1 MHAYTSVLS
10 VLPFPI
16 NLQLIR
22 FCYHQLANAELQK
35 IEYRSVVME
44 FRFSKMFAFLT
55 LTTLVAMASHAT
67 AVRQPLPQLSYWN
80 SVLPNTPM
88 PKAFSELVHPGDL
101 VSKNFLRPA
110 GPENQLDKATDAL
123 GPCAGLVL
131 MEKDLRPGKTVKYGF
146 PRDTTSKSSRF
157 VSRPTAESIPFS
169 SNKMEEILKRF
180 SLRPE
185 SAEANTIKET
195 IDYCEMP
202 AMKGEERYCATSLES
217 LVDFATS
224 ELGSNIRIM
233 STEVERGVNN
243 DVEQTYTITD
253 GVKVLAEDKVVTC
266 HKMSYP
272 FAVFLCHAIE
282 KTRAYMVPMEG
293 ADGTKANAVIICH
306 RDTSKFAPNNWGL
319 SQLHLKPG
327 EGPLCHLLS
336 DGHLTWLREKN
347 LDDQYIVSVA

>member
-1 MHAYTSVLS
+1 
-10 VLPFPI
+10 
-16 NLQLIR
+16 
-22 FCYHQLANAELQK
+22 
-35 IEYRSVVME
+35 ME

-55 LTTLVAMASHAT
+55 LTTLVAMASHAA

-110 GPENQLDKATDAL
+110 GAENQLDKATDAL

-131 MEKDLRPGKTVKYGF
+131 MEKDLHPGKTVKYGF

-224 ELGSNIRIM
+224 ELGSNIRTM
-233 STEVERGVNN
+233 STEVERGANN

-336 DGHLTWLREKN
+336 DGHLTWLRGKN

>member
-1 MHAYTSVLS
+1 
-10 VLPFPI
+10 
-16 NLQLIR
+16 
-22 FCYHQLANAELQK
+22 
-35 IEYRSVVME
+35 
-44 FRFSKMFAFLT
+44 
-55 LTTLVAMASHAT
+55 
-67 AVRQPLPQLSYWN
+67 
-80 SVLPNTPM
+80 
-88 PKAFSELVHPGDL
+88 
-101 VSKNFLRPA
+101 
-110 GPENQLDKATDAL
+110 
-123 GPCAGLVL
+123 
-131 MEKDLRPGKTVKYGF
+131 
-146 PRDTTSKSSRF
+146 
-157 VSRPTAESIPFS
+157 
-169 SNKMEEILKRF
+169 
-180 SLRPE
+180 
-185 SAEANTIKET
+185 
-195 IDYCEMP
+195 MP

-224 ELGSNIRIM
+224 ELGSNIQTM
-233 STEVERGVNN
+233 STEVERGANN

>member
-1 MHAYTSVLS
+1 
-10 VLPFPI
+10 
-16 NLQLIR
+16 
-22 FCYHQLANAELQK
+22 
-35 IEYRSVVME
+35 ME
-44 FRFSKMFAFLT
+44 FRLSKMLTFLT
-55 LTTLVAMASHAT
+55 LTTLVGMASHAA

-80 SVLPNTPM
+80 SVLPNTPI
-88 PKAFSELVHPGDL
+88 PKAFRELIHPGVPHLYFALVYVAKSADL

-110 GPENQLDKATDAL
+110 GTENQLDKATDAL

-131 MEKDLRPGKTVKYGF
+131 MEKDLHPGKTLKYGF

-185 SAEANTIKET
+185 SSEANTIKET
-195 IDYCEMP
+195 IGYCEMP

-224 ELGSNIRIM
+224 ELGSNIRTM
-233 STEVERGVNN
+233 STEMERGANN

-347 LDDQYIVSVA
+347 LDEQYIVSVA

>member
-1 MHAYTSVLS
+1 
-10 VLPFPI
+10 
-16 NLQLIR
+16 
-22 FCYHQLANAELQK
+22 
-35 IEYRSVVME
+35 ME
-44 FRFSKMFAFLT
+44 FRLSKMLTFLT
-55 LTTLVAMASHAT
+55 LTTLVGMASHAA

-80 SVLPNTPM
+80 SVLPNTPI
-88 PKAFSELVHPGDL
+88 PKAFRELIHPGVPHLYFALVYVAKSADL

-110 GPENQLDKATDAL
+110 GTENQLDKATDAL

-131 MEKDLRPGKTVKYGF
+131 MEKDLHRGKTVKYGF

-157 VSRPTAESIPFS
+157 VSRLTAESIPFS

-185 SAEANTIKET
+185 SSEANTIKET

-224 ELGSNIRIM
+224 ELGSNIRTM
-233 STEVERGVNN
+233 STEVERGANN

-347 LDDQYIVSVA
+347 LDEQYVVSVA